1 MATPSSEPQEDI
13 EETGLLDVLELAA
26 QNWRLL
32 VLAPLAIG
40 LLALGIS
47 FLVPPTFTAA
57 TKFLPP
63 QQQQSAAAAMLQ
75 SLGALSGLAG
85 GAPGLKN
92 PADQFIG
99 FLKSRT
105 VQDALVARFKLM
117 DRYESE
123 YLEDAR
129 KELGSNSSISSGKD
143 GLITIEVD
151 DKDPKFAAQLAN
163 GYVAELSVL
172 VNRLALTESQQRRA
186 FFEKELAETKT
197 NLVAAEQALK
207 GSGVN
212 VNALKANPEAA
223 MEELVKLKAAVTVQE
238 VKIAGMRS
246 YLAEAAPAF
255 RQALTELAAL
265 RNQLA
270 RAEKE
275 EPRPTGS
282 TTESDY
288 VAKFR
293 DFKYHETLFELF
305 AKQYEMARIDESR
318 EGSLIQV
325 VDVAMSPEKKSKP
338 KKAIIAVLATVLS
351 GFALF
356 FYLFT
361 RRALQQAALLS
372 PTNAAKIAAIRAALS
387 FRRNG

>member
-1 MATPSSEPQEDI
+1 MATISSEPQNDL
-13 EETGLLDVLELAA
+13 EETSLLDVLELIA

-32 VLAPLAIG
+32 VLMPLAIG
-40 LLALGIS
+40 LLALGAS
-47 FLVPPTFTAA
+47 FLIPPTFTAT

-75 SLGALSGLAG
+75 SLGALGSLAG

-92 PADQFIG
+92 PADQFVG

-105 VQDALVARFKLM
+105 VQDALVARFKLT
-117 DRYESE
+117 DRYETE
-123 YLEDAR
+123 YAEDAR
-129 KELGSNSSISSGKD
+129 KELNSNVSISSGKD
-143 GLITIEVD
+143 GLITIDVD
-151 DKDPKFAAQLAN
+151 DRDPGFAAQLAN
-163 GYVAELSVL
+163 GYVAELGVL

-197 NLVAAEQALK
+197 KLAAAEQALK
-207 GSGVN
+207 GSGVS

-223 MEELVKLKAAVTVQE
+223 LEELVKLKAAVTVQE

-246 YLAEAAPAF
+246 YLTESAPAF

-275 EPRPTGS
+275 DPRPAGNIA
-282 TTESDY
+282 ESDY

-305 AKQYEMARIDESR
+305 AKQYEMARVDESR
-318 EGSLIQV
+318 EGSVIQV
-325 VDVAMSPEKKSKP
+325 VDLAMPPEKKSKP
-338 KKAIIAVLATVLS
+338 KKAIIAILATVLS
-351 GFALF
+351 GLAFL
-356 FYLFT
+356 FYLLT
-361 RRALQQAALLS
+361 RRALQRAAMLS
-372 PTNAAKIAAIRAALS
+372 AANAAKIAAIRAALS
-387 FRRNG
+387 LRRNG